1 MTPKR
6 FHEVVSSF
14 PETELTRHHGEPS
27 YKSFGKFLT
36 RLRSDNDSVVLGQ
49 VDFDERDMLI
59 EADPETFH
67 VTDHYRGYRY
77 VLARLKR
84 LDEKTLRGYLQRQWR
99 KNAPK
104 AWLKA
109 WDAGETP
116 KPFVAPP
123 KKPRASRSRRAG

>member
-1 MTPKR
+1 MTPKK
-6 FHEVVSSF
+6 FHDVASSF
-14 PETELTRHHGEPS
+14 PETELSTSYGEPA
-27 YKSFGKFLT
+27 YKAFGKFLT
-36 RLRSDNDSVVLGQ
+36 RLRADNDSVVLGE

-109 WDAGETP
+109 YDAGETP
-116 KPFVAPP
+116 PPFVPPP
-123 KKPRASRSRRAG
+123 KKPSRRRAR